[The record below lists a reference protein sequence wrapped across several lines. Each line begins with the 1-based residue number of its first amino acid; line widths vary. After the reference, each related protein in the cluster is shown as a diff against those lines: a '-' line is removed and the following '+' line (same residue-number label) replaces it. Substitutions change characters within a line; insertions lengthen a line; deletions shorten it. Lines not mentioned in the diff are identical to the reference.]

1 MFQNSE
7 INEYETKRSTPFE
20 GQSDNEP
27 VNILE
32 IHLAYVDW
40 SGIQIM

>member
-7 INEYETKRSTPFE
+7 INEYETKRSIPFE

-32 IHLAYVDW
+32 THLAYVDW